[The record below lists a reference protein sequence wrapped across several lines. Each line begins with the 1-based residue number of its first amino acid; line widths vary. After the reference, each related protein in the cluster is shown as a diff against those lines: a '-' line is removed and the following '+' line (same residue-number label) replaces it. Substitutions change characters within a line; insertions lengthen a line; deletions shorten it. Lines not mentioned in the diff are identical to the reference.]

1 MDRCHL
7 TVRAIA
13 IGFLLVLTI
22 SALGYFNDWVL
33 QLSFVA
39 SDLVPLCAFGVLI
52 VVLLGINPVLRLV
65 RCRPFLRSELAVI
78 ISLVLVAS
86 VVPGAGLMWNFTNTL
101 IMPRFYQQNEPGWR
115 RHDLVGYVPPVMLA
129 DPAGDDEA
137 MTGFNIGLYHPNR
150 SVGLGDVPWRAWGR
164 TLAFWLPL
172 LGLGFVATLCLMLIL
187 HRQWSARER
196 LRYPIAAFATL
207 TLEGTDQ
214 GYWPTLFRNG
224 RFWIGLLIS
233 AGILL
238 VNGVAFYF
246 PKSISIPMQVN
257 VLPSLIQKWPGLSGV
272 PNVESALNPTF
283 HFIAIGLA
291 YFVGTEVS
299 FSVGISAV
307 AYLGLYALLAGAGIT
322 LGGSYFEAGPQNA
335 LLAGAYV
342 GAGIT
347 IFYLGRR
354 YFGAVLAQAFALGSR
369 DHVESSAVWACRIG
383 LAAAVAMVLML
394 HLATGLGWGWAI
406 LFLLLTGLLFMVVA
420 RIVAET
426 GLFLVQPNW
435 QAVSLMV
442 SVFGLAA
449 IGPTILITL
458 ALLSAVITI
467 DPRVCLMPM
476 AANALKI
483 SEDQGIR
490 PQRITRWMGAS
501 VLLALAT
508 AVIATLYVQY
518 RYGTYGLYPFANIA
532 AKLPF
537 QLLERAVSGTSPS
550 WAEATTQLGNLT
562 MDMKAVAFAAA
573 GLGGV
578 VLLRALRLRYVWWPI
593 HPVLLLVWGTMPSD
607 RYAASFLAG
616 WAIKAAIC
624 RLGGSRSYERN
635 KPLFV
640 GLLAGDFL
648 AAMVLVGVGLAYH
661 AATGLSLPAFR
672 THT

>member
-1 MDRCHL
+1 M
-7 TVRAIA
+7 
-13 IGFLLVLTI
+13 IGLLLVLTI

-39 SDLVPLCAFGVLI
+39 SDLVPLCAFGLLI
-52 VVLLGINPVLRLV
+52 AALLGINPVLRLA

-101 IMPRFYQQNEPGWR
+101 IMPRFYQQTEPGWR

-129 DPAGDDEA
+129 DPAGDEEA
-137 MTGFNIGLYHPNR
+137 LSGFNIGLYHPGR

-164 TLAFWLPL
+164 TLGFWLPL

-196 LRYPIAAFATL
+196 LRYPIAAFAAL

-214 GYWPTLFRNG
+214 GYWPTLFHSG
-224 RFWIGLLIS
+224 RFWIGLLVS

-246 PKSISIPMQVN
+246 PNSVSIPTRVN
-257 VLPSLIQKWPGLSGV
+257 VLPALIQKWPSLSGV
-272 PNVESALNPTF
+272 PYVESALNPTVQ
-283 HFIAIGLA
+283 FIAVGLA
-291 YFVGTEVS
+291 YFVSTDVS
-299 FSVGISAV
+299 FSIGISAV
-307 AYLGLYALLAGAGIT
+307 SYLGLYALLAVAGIT

-335 LLAGAYV
+335 LLAGAYI

-347 IFYLGRR
+347 VFYLGRR
-354 YFGAVLAQAFALGSR
+354 YFGAVLARAFAFGSR
-369 DHVESSAVWACRIG
+369 DQVESSAVWACRIG

-394 HLATGLGWGWAI
+394 HLATGLAWGWAI

-449 IGPTILITL
+449 IGPTALIIL

-490 PQRITRWMGAS
+490 PQRISRWMGAS
-501 VLLALAT
+501 VVLALAT

-518 RYGTYGLYPFANIA
+518 RYGTYGLYPFANLA

-537 QLLERAVSGTSPS
+537 QLLERAVSGAAPT
-550 WAEATTQLGNLT
+550 WAGATTQLGNLT
-562 MDMKAVAFAAA
+562 MDTKAVAFVAA

-593 HPVLLLVWGTMPSD
+593 HPVLLLVWGTLPSD

-616 WAIKAAIC
+616 WAIKVAIC

-640 GLLAGDFL
+640 GLVAGDFL
-648 AAMVLVGVGLAYH
+648 AAMVLAGVGLAYH